1 MDSLGSMRL
10 QQANEYGL
18 PILLVLELPMQPRLT
33 REIFFDQPTDTM
45 FPTES
50 LNQETILFARYKETT
65 HSRGRFQ
72 LTLQRDGNFVFY
84 NTNFPSD
91 SPNSAYW
98 STQTFDGDSQ
108 DFYQRA
114 TLEYDGVFR
123 YHVYPKSTSSTVGRW
138 SMAWST
144 LSYMPSN
151 ICTSLLEYTGGGA
164 CGFNSLCR
172 RDDEGPSCQCP
183 YGYSHIN
190 PDDVLKTGLCFT
202 KL

>member
-1 MDSLGSMRL
+1 MVR
-10 QQANEYGL
+10 
-18 PILLVLELPMQPRLT
+18 PIQ
-33 REIFFDQPTDTM
+33 F
-45 FPTES
+45 
-50 LNQETILFARYKETT
+50 
-65 HSRGRFQ
+65 
-72 LTLQRDGNFVFY
+72 
-84 NTNFPSD
+84 
-91 SPNSAYW
+91 
-98 STQTFDGDSQ
+98 STQ

-172 RDDEGPSCQCP
+172 HEDEGPSCQCP
-183 YGYSHIN
+183 YGYSHID
-190 PDDVLKTGLCFT
+190 PDDVLKDANRTLIHKVVMT
-202 KL
+202 PH